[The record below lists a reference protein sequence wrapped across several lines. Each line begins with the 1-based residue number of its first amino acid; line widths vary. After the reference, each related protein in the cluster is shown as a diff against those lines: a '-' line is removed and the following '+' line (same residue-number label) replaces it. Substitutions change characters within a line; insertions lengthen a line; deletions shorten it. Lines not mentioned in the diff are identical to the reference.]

1 MGRQVSTPLL
11 EKTFHR
17 KVQSR
22 KVFLH
27 RDSFETIL
35 QKAEEMLQ
43 KCYKEYEETYHKV
56 LENRNHTQLGAYYDA
71 HNRYV
76 QQLHATNGMNE
87 EYYNQTL
94 PSLMEELEDIY
105 VSLSESVST
114 AVCGAAEILKVKSEE
129 QVARYEMIHNTGKNI
144 NSKTDM
150 SNFIKTLSI
159 DVKALA
165 TTSEFTKHV
174 FVSAQ
179 VDSQAVSSVDTPD
192 QPQVLKD
199 EVVLDNLAEI
209 QVPAKPDSLRQEVN
223 SLENQI
229 RQLTEALDSLTRLQ
243 QRSLESSL
251 YNKANELEE
260 DISLKKFDLR
270 VAQIHLAAV
279 SKQLELFV
287 GKLNIKLEDL
297 TSARD
302 RKMSSISSPVT
313 GSIKNKWMRAFRSL
327 KAGHG
332 SSNISNGSADSAS
345 DRKKQGLAVLPEYQH
360 IFQEYTYKRITACD
374 YCREVL
380 RGHVRQGLK
389 CKLCKMNVHA
399 HCLSKVP
406 KCQPKPKLLRRQKSA
421 SEIETK
427 IVTETGDESKQ
438 SAMLMVSSSAGP
450 STATAGV
457 SMNPLETELTG
468 PLSTATSAV
477 GSSQIER
484 RTSSP
489 TSSSTVPTINL
500 ETQEVDPIY
509 QLLKQAVDLGGIRR
523 DARDNNSGG
532 VGGSSSSSMSSIS
545 RRGRPT
551 NMAVMSSASAHG
563 GSSSSATSRSSML
576 TVNQPSNRSST
587 SAPHSP
593 QRHKLSLRMK
603 SLSLDSPESNEH
615 VLRHRHYHHGS
626 SSSGGISAN
635 YQETSL
641 YYGGCQNSATYSNH
655 QSPQSPVHNRRL
667 LTTGTAKAPVRM
679 SSVDLPDEAEKS
691 LSSASTSP
699 CPSPKPHRLLPT
711 NLYVVLY
718 NFRGRHQD
726 ELDLRAGYKVTVVD
740 TTDPDWWKG
749 KCLGKAGFFPSKYV
763 TKLHPGERPLQ
774 VTHNIQVS
782 EGANNHKPTNSTGTK
797 LLRDQIVIQTG
808 EESDGM
814 VRVRTGDKQVSCP
827 LSYLTEV

>member
-427 IVTETGDESKQ
+427 IVTETGDEK
-438 SAMLMVSSSAGP
+438 
-450 STATAGV
+450 
-457 SMNPLETELTG
+457 
-468 PLSTATSAV
+468 
-477 GSSQIER
+477 
-484 RTSSP
+484 
-489 TSSSTVPTINL
+489 
-500 ETQEVDPIY
+500 TQEVDPIY

-532 VGGSSSSSMSSIS
+532 VG
-545 RRGRPT
+545 
-551 NMAVMSSASAHG
+551 A
-563 GSSSSATSRSSML
+563 
-576 TVNQPSNRSST
+576 
-587 SAPHSP
+587 
-593 QRHKLSLRMK
+593 
-603 SLSLDSPESNEH
+603 
-615 VLRHRHYHHGS
+615 
-626 SSSGGISAN
+626 
-635 YQETSL
+635 
-641 YYGGCQNSATYSNH
+641 
-655 QSPQSPVHNRRL
+655 PQSPVHNRRL

>member
-427 IVTETGDESKQ
+427 IVTETGDEK
-438 SAMLMVSSSAGP
+438 
-450 STATAGV
+450 
-457 SMNPLETELTG
+457 
-468 PLSTATSAV
+468 
-477 GSSQIER
+477 
-484 RTSSP
+484 
-489 TSSSTVPTINL
+489 
-500 ETQEVDPIY
+500 TQEVDPIY

-587 SAPHSP
+587 SA
-593 QRHKLSLRMK
+593 
-603 SLSLDSPESNEH
+603 
-615 VLRHRHYHHGS
+615 
-626 SSSGGISAN
+626 
-635 YQETSL
+635 
-641 YYGGCQNSATYSNH
+641 
-655 QSPQSPVHNRRL
+655 PQSPVHNRRL